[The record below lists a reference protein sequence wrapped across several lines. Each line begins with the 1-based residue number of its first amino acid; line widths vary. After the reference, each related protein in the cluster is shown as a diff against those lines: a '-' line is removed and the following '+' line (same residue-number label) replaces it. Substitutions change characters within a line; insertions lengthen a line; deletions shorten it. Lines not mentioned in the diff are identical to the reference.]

1 MKMKHISKLIAII
14 GLLLVGMP
22 KANAQVTVD
31 AKIDSL
37 QLLIGEQAKIT
48 LEVSLDANQK
58 LQMPVVLDTLVRGVE
73 VLDIAKPDTQ
83 MLNEGKRMLIEQE
96 YTITS
101 FDSALYYL
109 PPFEVLVND
118 QPYRSKALAFGIPT
132 SNKPMIAMSLLIC
145 FIFINFVSQID

>member
-1 MKMKHISKLIAII
+1 MNILHISKICALA
-14 GLLLVGMP
+14 GALLLAIP
-22 KANAQVTVD
+22 QAKAQQVTVD

-37 QLLIGEQAKIT
+37 QLLIGEQAKVT
-48 LEVSLDANQK
+48 LEVSMDANQK
-58 LQMPVVLDTLVRGVE
+58 LQLPILSDTLVRGVE

-83 MLNEGKRMLIEQE
+83 MLNEGKRMLIQQE

-118 QPYRSKALAFGIPT
+118 QA
-132 SNKPMIAMSLLIC
+132 
-145 FIFINFVSQID
+145 

>member
-1 MKMKHISKLIAII
+1 MNILHISKIIAII

-22 KANAQVTVD
+22 KANAQQVTVD

-48 LEVSLDANQK
+48 LEVSMDANQK

-83 MLNEGKRMLIEQE
+83 MLNEGKRAGIYHHLVRLGFVLLA
-96 YTITS
+96 TVRSVGKRPSLS
-101 FDSALYYL
+101 FEGLGTEGVFHSGRYL
-109 PPFEVLVND
+109 EP
-118 QPYRSKALAFGIPT
+118 
-132 SNKPMIAMSLLIC
+132 
-145 FIFINFVSQID
+145 

>member
-1 MKMKHISKLIAII
+1 MKMNIIHISKIITII

-83 MLNEGKRMLIEQE
+83 MLNEGKRMLIEQQ

-101 FDSALYYL
+101 FERRQVVQSRV
-109 PPFEVLVND
+109 E
-118 QPYRSKALAFGIPT
+118 
-132 SNKPMIAMSLLIC
+132 
-145 FIFINFVSQID
+145 

>member
-22 KANAQVTVD
+22 KSNAQVTVD

-48 LEVSLDANQK
+48 LEVSLEANQK
-58 LQMPVVLDTLVRGVE
+58 LQMPGVLDTLVRGVE

-96 YTITS
+96 
-101 FDSALYYL
+101 
-109 PPFEVLVND
+109 
-118 QPYRSKALAFGIPT
+118 
-132 SNKPMIAMSLLIC
+132 
-145 FIFINFVSQID
+145 